1 MGPRTR
7 DTQGGFFWHL
17 EPGRHTEIDSG
28 QVVHPSAELNPR
40 FQGSWLWVN
49 VSARVLSLGP
59 PIIAPPG
66 VGQGPASHS
75 IPEEALLSR

>member
-1 MGPRTR
+1 MVPRTR

-28 QVVHPSAELNPR
+28 QAAHPSAELNPR

-49 VSARVLSLGP
+49 ASARVLSLGP

-66 VGQGPASHS
+66 VGQGPAAHS
-75 IPEEALLSR
+75 IPEEALLSW